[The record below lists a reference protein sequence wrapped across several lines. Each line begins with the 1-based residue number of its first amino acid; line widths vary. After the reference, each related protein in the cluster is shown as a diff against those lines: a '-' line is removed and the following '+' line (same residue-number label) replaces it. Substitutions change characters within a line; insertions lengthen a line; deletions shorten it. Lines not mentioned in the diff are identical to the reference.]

1 MKKESLM
8 DKFVKKD
15 YNNELEL
22 VLEQKDFEEDVQ
34 SNLLSLLYKI
44 ETSYKDYETVKK
56 DVETKEEYIKDFINV
71 IKSDCKSIKLV
82 RMEANKSKI
91 YPNTTFYVDK
101 KNGEIECYPIERKL
115 LYTIWKISKK
125 DIMIKENYYIIDIVL
140 SDLLSAGNTI
150 QKVEPLRDFNG
161 YSWTTLNT
169 EIESP
174 AHNLIYQNLRILLGN
189 NFLENWVYVTNTE
202 KDYYKLF
209 LKKLEC
215 DYGNEN
221 AKNLE
226 ELIVKL
232 AIFLELKFSKF
243 KLESF
248 WKDKEEIEKELK
260 MLNNKQEYV
269 EEITKRK
276 LSLLDEI
283 KDIDS
288 KLNDKKLLQEEYIKR
303 NESLPLNKKI
313 FSMRVL
319 SNIMV
324 EERDK
329 IYKKIDDLNFILK
342 PKNFVKH
349 IQELEAKD
357 QYLKY
362 LEIDDKNT
370 EIDKALLEFQEV
382 FLKCFYKKIEKAS
395 TKQEIVLTIYQFRY
409 YLLLPF
415 NIEKN
420 VIEKV
425 NDNKDIE
432 KILKENLNAILE
444 KAKNLKAIFEVCK
457 NSEYE
462 YEIWKNIF
470 QLRVIKLEDLSLKLT
485 KDNGKYFMQ
494 VFDEDAFE
502 EKTQIFVDKVVNE
515 KQIKFNKKIKL
526 FE

>member
-1 MKKESLM
+1 
-8 DKFVKKD
+8 
-15 YNNELEL
+15 
-22 VLEQKDFEEDVQ
+22 
-34 SNLLSLLYKI
+34 
-44 ETSYKDYETVKK
+44 
-56 DVETKEEYIKDFINV
+56 
-71 IKSDCKSIKLV
+71 
-82 RMEANKSKI
+82 
-91 YPNTTFYVDK
+91 
-101 KNGEIECYPIERKL
+101 
-115 LYTIWKISKK
+115 
-125 DIMIKENYYIIDIVL
+125 
-140 SDLLSAGNTI
+140 
-150 QKVEPLRDFNG
+150 
-161 YSWTTLNT
+161 
-169 EIESP
+169 
-174 AHNLIYQNLRILLGN
+174 
-189 NFLENWVYVTNTE
+189 
-202 KDYYKLF
+202 
-209 LKKLEC
+209 
-215 DYGNEN
+215 
-221 AKNLE
+221 
-226 ELIVKL
+226 
-232 AIFLELKFSKF
+232 
-243 KLESF
+243 
-248 WKDKEEIEKELK
+248 
-260 MLNNKQEYV
+260 
-269 EEITKRK
+269 
-276 LSLLDEI
+276 
-283 KDIDS
+283 
-288 KLNDKKLLQEEYIKR
+288 
-303 NESLPLNKKI
+303 
-313 FSMRVL
+313 MRVL